1 MQRRLYILLLVV
13 FYWTSSSV
21 VAQSYNRFIVVNG
34 DSIPVVDLP
43 PVSVGSDK
51 YSKVPV
57 FKSKRES
64 WKYRR
69 LKRYV
74 KKVYPY
80 AVLASQKINE
90 CNEEIIANPE
100 SKKLAM
106 KKVEKALKDKYGPE
120 LKKLTMSQGK
130 ILLLL
135 IDRETGNT
143 AFELVKELR
152 GGFSA
157 AMYQGV
163 ARLFSSSLKVNYQ
176 PKGKDWMIEDIVK
189 KIERGI
195 I

>member
-1 MQRRLYILLLVV
+1 MNI
-13 FYWTSSSV
+13 TS
-21 VAQSYNRFIVVNG
+21 AQSYNRFVIING
-34 DSIPVVDLP
+34 DSVPIVDLP
-43 PVSVGSDK
+43 PVIVGNDS
-51 YSKVPV
+51 YSKPPK
-57 FKSKRES
+57 FKSKKES
-64 WKYRR
+64 RKYRR

-80 AVLASQKINE
+80 ALLASQKINE
-90 CNEEIIANPE
+90 CNKEIIANPE
-100 SKKLAM
+100 VKKSAM

-135 IDRETGNT
+135 IDRQTGNT
-143 AFELVKELR
+143 AFALVKELR

-157 AMYQGV
+157 SMYQGV
-163 ARLFSSSLKVNYQ
+163 ARLFGSSLKVNYQ

>member
-1 MQRRLYILLLVV
+1 MQKRFLILL
-13 FYWTSSSV
+13 FIGMGCFSNITF
-21 VAQSYNRFIVVNG
+21 AQSYNRFVIING
-34 DSIPVVDLP
+34 DSIPIVDLP
-43 PVSVGSDK
+43 PVLVSSDD
-51 YSKVPV
+51 YSRTPK

-64 WKYRR
+64 RKYKR

-80 AVLASQKINE
+80 ALLASQKINE
-90 CNEEIIANPE
+90 CNKEIIANPE
-100 SKKLAM
+100 TKKSAM

-120 LKKLTMSQGK
+120 LKRLTMSQGK

-135 IDRETGNT
+135 IDRQTGNT
-143 AFELVKELR
+143 AFALVKELR

-157 AMYQGV
+157 SMYQGV
-163 ARLFSSSLKVNYQ
+163 ARLFGSSLKVNYQ
-176 PKGKDWMIEDIVK
+176 PKGKDWMIEDIVN

>member
-1 MQRRLYILLLVV
+1 MND
-13 FYWTSSSV
+13 SS
-21 VAQSYNRFIVVNG
+21 AQSYNRFVIING
-34 DSIPVVDLP
+34 DSVPIVDLP
-43 PVSVGSDK
+43 TIIVGDDV
-51 YSKVPV
+51 YSKPPV
-57 FKSKRES
+57 FNSKRES
-64 WKYRR
+64 WRYQRM
-69 LKRYV
+69 KRYV

-80 AVLASQKINE
+80 ALLASKKINE
-90 CNEEIIANPE
+90 CDAEIKANPE
-100 SKKLAM
+100 SRKVAM

-120 LKKLTMSQGK
+120 LKKLTMTQGR

-152 GGFSA
+152 GSFSA
-157 AMYQGV
+157 SMYQGI
-163 ARLFSSSLKVNYQ
+163 ARLFRSSLKVNYE

>member
-1 MQRRLYILLLVV
+1 MQKRFLILLFIVMGCFFNIAL
-13 FYWTSSSV
+13 
-21 VAQSYNRFIVVNG
+21 AQSYNRFIIVNG
-34 DSIPVVDLP
+34 DSVPIVDLP
-43 PVSVGSDK
+43 PVVVGNDV
-51 YSKVPV
+51 YSKPPK

-64 WKYRR
+64 WKYKR
-69 LKRYV
+69 LKRYI

-80 AVLASQKINE
+80 ALLASQKINE
-90 CNEEIIANPE
+90 CNIEIEANPN
-100 SKKLAM
+100 SKKSAM

-120 LKKLTMSQGK
+120 LKKLTMTQGK

-135 IDRETGNT
+135 IDRQTGNT
-143 AFELVKELR
+143 AFALVKELR

-157 AMYQGV
+157 SMYQGV
-163 ARLFSSSLKVNYQ
+163 ARLFGSSLKVNYQ

>member
-1 MQRRLYILLLVV
+1 MEKRFLILLIVIMACFV
-13 FYWTSSSV
+13 NTAFS
-21 VAQSYNRFIVVNG
+21 QSYYRFVVING
-34 DSIPVVDLP
+34 DSVPIVDLP
-43 PVSVGSDK
+43 PIVVGSDR
-51 YSKVPV
+51 YSKAPV

-64 WKYRR
+64 WKYKR

-80 AVLASQKINE
+80 ALLASQKINE
-90 CNEEIIANPE
+90 CNKEIVANPD
-100 SKKLAM
+100 SKKAAM
-106 KKVEKALKDKYGPE
+106 RKVEKALKDKYGPE

-135 IDRETGNT
+135 IDRQTGNT
-143 AFELVKELR
+143 AFALVKELR

-157 AMYQGV
+157 SMYQGV
-163 ARLFSSSLKVNYQ
+163 ARLFGSSLKVNYQ